1 MKKLQL
7 YECEYCHTQYAK
19 EFDAVKCEAY
29 HKVPKKVRLGKCH
42 PFTMKDSDYPLEVIV
57 TFDDKTNVTYRRT

>member
-19 EFDAVKCEAY
+19 EFDAIKCEAC
-29 HKVPKKVRLGKCH
+29 HKTPEQVKTGKCC
-42 PFTMKDSDYPLEVIV
+42 PFTDYPLEVIV
-57 TFDDKTNVTYRRT
+57 TFDDKRTITYRRT